1 MFSSMKKLNLNEK
14 RSRETREKLLETGRR
29 LFSEKG
35 FAKVSAKKLVAGA
48 ALTRGALYHHFNG
61 KAGLFAGVYEKMQQE
76 MAATLEEKV
85 AAEPGPWEELTAGI
99 AAYLAA
105 CEDPDVQRIFF
116 VDGPSV
122 LGWERCR
129 EMDARHAMALL
140 ERGIADAMRNGE
152 LDPLPLEPLMLFLA
166 GALREAGMWIAS
178 SREPKI
184 AKKEAAEV
192 LDRVFSGI
200 RKQRKEEKKWERK

>member
-1 MFSSMKKLNLNEK
+1 MYVYFMGKQNLNEK
-14 RSRETREKLLETGRR
+14 RSRETREKLLKTGRK
-29 LFSEKG
+29 LFAKKG
-35 FAKVSAKKLVAGA
+35 FAGVSAEEVVAKTG
-48 ALTRGALYHHFNG
+48 LTRGALYHHFNG

-76 MAATLEEKV
+76 MAATVEEKV
-85 AAEPGPWEELTAGI
+85 TAEPGPWEELTAGI
-99 AAYLAA
+99 NAYLTA
-105 CEDPDVQRIFF
+105 CESPDMQRIFF
-116 VDGPSV
+116 VDGPAV

-152 LDPLPLEPLMLFLA
+152 LDPLPLKPLMLFLA

-178 SREPKI
+178 SGEPNR

-192 LDRVFSGI
+192 LDRVFGGI
-200 RKQRKEEKKWERK
+200 RKKERK